1 MAWLEPTV
9 SLPLLATAAI
19 EQELYKGRSRLRL
32 EWRGQL
38 LERLEPI
45 EVG

>member
-19 EQELYKGRSRLRL
+19 QEELAKGRSRLRMS
-32 EWRGQL
+32 WNGQI
-38 LERLEPI
+38 LERLETVP
-45 EVG
+45 GG